1 MSQLLHAGI
10 IAGRRQLAALVALTL
25 ILLVITPQDH
35 IAQNSSAADKAEILS
50 LSAMR
55 LFTWAALLVALGL
68 ALTSNRSIDITAS
81 RIQRGSRIV
90 RLGSPQ
96 HILMSLVAQFGL
108 AAILFAI
115 FALQAPPNA
124 IVSISDYF
132 GFSSAASIIW
142 TAVMSVGVASFGA
155 SAHAAVKAIEHHNAK
170 H

>member
-35 IAQNSSAADKAEILS
+35 IAQNSSASNKTEV
-50 LSAMR
+50 LSATQ
-55 LFTWAALLVALGL
+55 LLPWAALLVALGL

-81 RIQRGSRIV
+81 RIQRRSRML
-90 RLGSPQ
+90 RSPQ

-115 FALQAPPNA
+115 FVLQAPPNV
-124 IVSISDYF
+124 IISVGYYF
-132 GFSSAASIIW
+132 GFPAEAVSIVW
-142 TAVMSVGVASFGA
+142 TAVMSIGVASFGA
-155 SAHAAVKAIEHHNAK
+155 SAHAACQGNRT
-170 H
+170 